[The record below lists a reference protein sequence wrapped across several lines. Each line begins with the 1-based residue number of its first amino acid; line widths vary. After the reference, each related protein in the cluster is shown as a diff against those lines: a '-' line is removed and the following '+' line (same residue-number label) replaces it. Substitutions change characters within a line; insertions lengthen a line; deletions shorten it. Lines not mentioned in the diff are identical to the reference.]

1 MTRTAVI
8 IAAGDFPT
16 KPYPLYLLQ
25 AADII
30 VCCDSAFAKYLR
42 RMHRIFGG
50 ERLPDV
56 VIGDMDSLS
65 KPLRLA
71 YADIIV
77 HETEQ
82 DHNDQTKAVRYVLGH
97 YPDVTEIHILGATG
111 LRADHTIGNLSL
123 LMEYPRMFADTSILR
138 SKDVEGQYLQQE
150 QAPASRSLQTAF
162 PSTSSDTP
170 DFGVKIDIVSDYGTA
185 FAVLDST
192 ELHVGA
198 GRRFS
203 LFSPDNSLRIRSE
216 GLQWP
221 TDDVVFD
228 NWWKATL
235 NRTTEDVVRLTF
247 SHPSRALIILD

>member
-8 IAAGDFPT
+8 VAAGDFPT

-50 ERLPDV
+50 ERLPDA

-65 KPLRLA
+65 KPLRRA
-71 YADIIV
+71 YTDRIV

-97 YPDVTEIHILGATG
+97 YPDVSGIHILGATG

-123 LMEYPRMFADTSILR
+123 LMEYPRMFA
-138 SKDVEGQYLQQE
+138 
-150 QAPASRSLQTAF
+150 SL
-162 PSTSSDTP
+162 PP
-170 DFGVKIDIVSDYGTA
+170 IDIVSDYGTA

-235 NRTTEDVVRLTF
+235 NRTSADIVRLTF

>member
-8 IAAGDFPT
+8 VAAGDFPT

-50 ERLPDV
+50 ERLPDA

-65 KPLRLA
+65 KPLRRA
-71 YADIIV
+71 YADRIV

-97 YPDVTEIHILGATG
+97 YPDVSGIHILGATG

-123 LMEYPRMFADTSILR
+123 LMEYPRMFA
-138 SKDVEGQYLQQE
+138 
-150 QAPASRSLQTAF
+150 SL
-162 PSTSSDTP
+162 PP
-170 DFGVKIDIVSDYGTA
+170 IDIVSDYGTA

-235 NRTTEDVVRLTF
+235 NRTSADIVRLSF